1 MSSSSLRVPDAAVKY
16 ILLQRTAYIRL
27 PVARIDALLQRLFRR
42 PLTTP
47 LYNLATAVESRYGRA
62 RTKELYSQDMEEEYR
77 SIRWVLPAGCARVLD
92 IGCGVAGIDVLIQR
106 HYAGRPL
113 NFYLLDKSQVED
125 SVFYSYQPRG
135 AFYNSLEVARSMLT
149 ENGIARERIHLLEAT
164 GNGDIQIAGSVDLI
178 ISLLSWGFHYP
189 AATYLSQVYHL
200 LSDDGVVVLDVRK
213 GTGGVEALR
222 EAFVRTDVILSTA
235 KYDRVAARKR

>member
-1 MSSSSLRVPDAAVKY
+1 
-16 ILLQRTAYIRL
+16 
-27 PVARIDALLQRLFRR
+27 
-42 PLTTP
+42 
-47 LYNLATAVESRYGRA
+47 
-62 RTKELYSQDMEEEYR
+62 
-77 SIRWVLPAGCARVLD
+77 
-92 IGCGVAGIDVLIQR
+92 
-106 HYAGRPL
+106 
-113 NFYLLDKSQVED
+113 
-125 SVFYSYQPRG
+125 
-135 AFYNSLEVARSMLT
+135 MLT

-222 EAFVRTDVILSTA
+222 EAFVRTDVIRSTA